1 MKSEFLII
9 EFFSVLLC
17 DHVIVAILSILISI
31 EKERK
36 KRMPA
41 NFLRRFK
48 VPFGGTVTVNF
59 DTFETLFVLV

>member
-1 MKSEFLII
+1 M
-9 EFFSVLLC
+9 
-17 DHVIVAILSILISI
+17 IVAILSILISF
-31 EKERK
+31 EK